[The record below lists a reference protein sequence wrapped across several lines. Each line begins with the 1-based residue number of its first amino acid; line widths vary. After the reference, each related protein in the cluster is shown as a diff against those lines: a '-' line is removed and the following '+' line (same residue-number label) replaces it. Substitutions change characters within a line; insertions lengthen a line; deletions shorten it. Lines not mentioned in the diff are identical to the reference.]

1 MYCRV
6 FAIAVSVTKHKFLL
20 WDDSSA
26 ANWRTC
32 LFNTPAVDDFVGA
45 PWRNLA
51 YTPQPWSVLNGA
63 NHCKALKSEISYV
76 SHYLPNPKLY
86 AYWRP
91 ELCKSL
97 CRYSCWCSERLEL
110 SYLSTSSWYQLA
122 HCFIGAISGRSV
134 EFRRILI
141 CIQILDWLT
150 MWNFMRNAGCA
161 RDAGFRT
168 SWSRG
173 FAASAASTAT
183 AYHHQ
188 HPVGSCTAIHN
199 QAGSVNIWEKFGL
212 QASHDRIQN
221 QKIQNH

>member
-1 MYCRV
+1 MSQST
-6 FAIAVSVTKHKFLL
+6 IFLL
-20 WDDSSA
+20 WDDSSF
-26 ANWRTC
+26 C
-32 LFNTPAVDDFVGA
+32 SHHVLFNTPAVNDFVGA

-134 EFRRILI
+134 GFRRILV
-141 CIQILDWLT
+141 CIQILDSLT
-150 MWNFMRNAGCA
+150 MWSFMRMQAVHETPVSEPRGAG
-161 RDAGFRT
+161 
-168 SWSRG
+168 
-173 FAASAASTAT
+173 
-183 AYHHQ
+183 
-188 HPVGSCTAIHN
+188 
-199 QAGSVNIWEKFGL
+199 GL
-212 QASHDRIQN
+212 QPMPPQQQQHIINIR
-221 QKIQNH
+221 

>member
-1 MYCRV
+1 MTLLVLRD
-6 FAIAVSVTKHKFLL
+6 AILL
-20 WDDSSA
+20 ILRSHEVCSMELITVRHWSLKSH
-26 ANWRTC
+26 TC
-32 LFNTPAVDDFVGA
+32 LTIFLIPNYMQTE
-45 PWRNLA
+45 
-51 YTPQPWSVLNGA
+51 
-63 NHCKALKSEISYV
+63 HLK
-76 SHYLPNPKLY
+76 
-86 AYWRP
+86 
-91 ELCKSL
+91 LCKSL

>member
-63 NHCKALKSEISYV
+63 NHCKSLKSHSCLAVFLI
-76 SHYLPNPKLY
+76 PNYMQTEHLK
-86 AYWRP
+86 
-91 ELCKSL
+91 LCKSL

-134 EFRRILI
+134 GFRRILV
-141 CIQILDWLT
+141 CIQILDSLT
-150 MWNFMRNAGCA
+150 MWSFMRMQAVHETPVSEPRGAG
-161 RDAGFRT
+161 
-168 SWSRG
+168 
-173 FAASAASTAT
+173 
-183 AYHHQ
+183 
-188 HPVGSCTAIHN
+188 
-199 QAGSVNIWEKFGL
+199 GL
-212 QASHDRIQN
+212 QPMPPQQQQHIINIR
-221 QKIQNH
+221 